1 MRSKRKSHFKSALS
15 LGGKTTSHFT
25 RIITQQKLLRE
36 VICQYLPDHFSPHIT
51 SCIKKDKTIII
62 YTTSATWAS
71 QLRFLNQPILAALH
85 AHGKNDVT
93 ETKIR
98 VLPETLTPEPHKRYA
113 KKLSDAS
120 LNMIH
125 SNAIAHTT
133 DSEISTALLQLHK
146 TLKNKIS

>member
-1 MRSKRKSHFKSALS
+1 MRSKRKNHFKSALS
-15 LGGKTTSHFT
+15 LGGNATSHFT
-25 RIITQQKLLRE
+25 KIIAQQRILRE
-36 VICQYLPDHFSPHIT
+36 VICQYLPDHFSPYIT

-85 AHGKNDVT
+85 ANGKNDIT

-98 VLPETLTPEPHKRYA
+98 VLPEALTPEPQKRYA

-125 SNAIAHTT
+125 SNAVAHTT
-133 DSEISTALLQLHK
+133 DSELSKALLQLHK
-146 TLKNKIS
+146 TLKNKMS